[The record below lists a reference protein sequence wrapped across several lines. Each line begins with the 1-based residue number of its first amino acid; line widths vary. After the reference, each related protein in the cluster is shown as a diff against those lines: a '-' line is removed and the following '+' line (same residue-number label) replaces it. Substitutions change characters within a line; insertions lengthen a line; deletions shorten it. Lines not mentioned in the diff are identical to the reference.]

1 MLDTK
6 QGRAQFVCKLGWI
19 PFPYQ
24 WTDSAS
30 TAVTRPL
37 LTPESPELHKWCAI
51 KSLNLASVERI
62 LAGEA
67 GVKADL
73 GASDMAVGHVI
84 ELDSAENY
92 ETVAKGL
99 IKIDAGPHKGRV
111 VRYARSKAS
120 LFGMKLDKADLLYI
134 VRANDRVYCELSGIN
149 DYPEV

>member
-6 QGRAQFVCKLGWI
+6 QGRAQFVCKLGWV
-19 PFPYQ
+19 
-24 WTDSAS
+24 DSS
-30 TAVTRPL
+30 SSPVPRPVL
-37 LTPESPELHKWCAI
+37 APESPELHRWCAN
-51 KSLNLASVERI
+51 KGLNMASVEQI

-67 GVKADL
+67 GVMGELAV
-73 GASDMAVGHVI
+73 SDMAVGHVI

-99 IKIDAGPHKGRV
+99 IRIDAGPHKGRV
-111 VRYARSKAS
+111 VRYARTKAT

-134 VRANDRVYCELSGIN
+134 VRPNDRVYCELSGIN